1 MYTITAPSRQGACLN
16 YWLTT
21 PACGNGDRPQLTA
34 AAEAPSLYWRFEQ
47 VPGTTDQYY
56 ISSFGRAGCRSYLS
70 VQGCGG
76 SVGIDLWAAAGI
88 NQAFVLVPT
97 CRTNEYNFKAVGRA
111 DACNDWM
118 SIQGCGG
125 DNFVDTWGAA
135 GINQAF
141 VVTP

>member
-1 MYTITAPSRQGACLN
+1 
-16 YWLTT
+16 
-21 PACGNGDRPQLTA
+21 
-34 AAEAPSLYWRFEQ
+34 

-56 ISSFGRAGCRSYLS
+56 ISSVGRAGCRSFLS

-76 SVGIDLWAAAGI
+76 SAGIDLWGAAGI

-97 CRTNEYNFKAVGRA
+97 GVPNEYYLKAVGRA

-141 VVTP
+141 IVTP